1 MRQRYRC
8 GMAPFY
14 KTSRLWVID
23 FTYDGRPRRWIKPL
37 RESAD
42 GHALLAAELR
52 DLYGSRARVVLIRPA
67 TQEEETQF
75 IHGDLPKNVLCP
87 TGRRGGP

>member
-1 MRQRYRC
+1 
-8 GMAPFY
+8 MAPFY

-23 FTYDGRPRRWIKPL
+23 FTYDGHPRRWIKPL
-37 RESAD
+37 REGQD
-42 GHALLAAELR
+42 GPAVLAAELR
-52 DLYGSRARVVLIRPA
+52 DLHGSRARLVDIRPA

-75 IHGDLPKNVLCP
+75 NHGDLPKNVQCP

>member
-1 MRQRYRC
+1 
-8 GMAPFY
+8 MAPFY

-37 RESAD
+37 RDSED
-42 GHALLAAELR
+42 GRAVLAAELL
-52 DLYGSRARVVLIRPA
+52 DLYGSRAHVVAIRPA
-67 TQEEETQF
+67 NDEEETQY

-87 TGRRGGP
+87 TGRRGSP

>member
-1 MRQRYRC
+1 
-8 GMAPFY
+8 MALFY

-37 RESAD
+37 RDNED
-42 GHALLAAELR
+42 GPAVLAAELL
-52 DLYGSRARVVLIRPA
+52 DLYGSRARVVGIRPA
-67 TQEEETQF
+67 THDEETQY

-87 TGRRGGP
+87 TGRRGSP

>member
-1 MRQRYRC
+1 
-8 GMAPFY
+8 MAPFY

-37 RESAD
+37 RERED
-42 GHALLAAELR
+42 GHAVLAAELH
-52 DLYGSRARVVLIRPA
+52 DLYGSRARVVEIRHA
-67 TQEEETQF
+67 TKDEETQF
-75 IHGDLPKNVLCP
+75 IRDDMPKNVLCP